1 MPIWISIT
9 LIFISLLIILFI
21 ILKKFP
27 ALAILD
33 VKEMP
38 GEKEA
43 ESKERII
50 RQRLERD
57 LIRANGFLAR
67 IKLGI
72 NKFFNLFL
80 DNYYKKLKK
89 IKSEIKKEKKINP
102 LNKQS
107 DIEKLF
113 IKCQEAKKNED
124 WEKAETNLIE
134 IVSLD
139 DKNLLAF
146 YDLGSV
152 YFEWKK
158 YNESLDTYEH
168 TLKLYKQFKNDPEK
182 IADVNPQEVR
192 FSIAEVNLKLN
203 NLDEAFEY
211 ISQALDNEPNNPRF
225 LDLIFDISIMRK
237 DKKSARNYYEKLVAV
252 NPENQKLRELK
263 EQISK
268 IEEN

>member
-9 LIFISLLIILFI
+9 IIIICLIIILFI
-21 ILKKFP
+21 VLRKFP

-33 VKEMP
+33 AKEMP

-57 LIRANGFLAR
+57 LAKANGFLAR
-67 IKLGI
+67 IKLGFI
-72 NKFFNLFL
+72 KFFNLFL
-80 DNYYKKLKK
+80 DNYYRKLKK
-89 IKSEIKKEKKINP
+89 IKSEYKKEEKINP
-102 LNKQS
+102 LDKKS
-107 DIEKLF
+107 SIEKLF
-113 IKCQEAKKNED
+113 IKAQEDKKQED
-124 WEKAETNLIE
+124 WEKAEASLIE
-134 IVSLD
+134 IISLD

-146 YDLGSV
+146 YDLGKI

-158 YNESLDTYEH
+158 YSESLDTFQFA
-168 TLKLYKQFKNDPEK
+168 LKLYKQFKNDPEK
-182 IADVNPQEVR
+182 IADINPQEIR

-203 NLDEAFEY
+203 KLDDAFEY

-225 LDLIFDISIMRK
+225 LDLIFDISIMKK
-237 DKKSARNYYEKLVAV
+237 DKKLARNYYEKLVAV
-252 NPENQKLRELK
+252 NPENQKLKELK

-268 IEEN
+268 IEDN